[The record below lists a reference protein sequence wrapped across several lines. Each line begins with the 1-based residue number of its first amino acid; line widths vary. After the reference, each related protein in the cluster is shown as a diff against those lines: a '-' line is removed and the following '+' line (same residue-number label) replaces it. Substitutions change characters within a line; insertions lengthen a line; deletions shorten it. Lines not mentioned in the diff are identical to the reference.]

1 MPQDIITM
9 PPGSSF
15 LARPPEETVGWKA
28 TKQFFFVIFKWQRLI
43 LSFFLVFTVA
53 ALAAMFLKPPVRA
66 ATAKIMLK
74 GDRTPFMITGLTT
87 LSSRFAF
94 SPQIMQ
100 SEIEMMR
107 SREVLAP
114 VAKKLLSGNDRQEK
128 DLKNSEIDAM
138 VGALSASTVAT
149 AIPDTSIIQVTHFA
163 QTSEAAERNLRLI
176 TDQYLERQAEIQS
189 GSTKLLQFYEHEKDR
204 VGGQLRQ
211 AEEQLNDWQEK
222 NNTLS
227 IDKQISDQLGILS
240 DWEKALGQTEAEIE
254 PAKSRIAF
262 LNSQLRGMPERMVM
276 SRWQE
281 RNPAATKLQTDLV
294 AAEVALKDLLL
305 RYTENDRRVQEKKEQ
320 IAFLKREL
328 VEADKEEVLAREI
341 TGLNPIREGLMKEL
355 ATTRALLSSMIAK
368 RETLRKQ
375 IRDVSAS
382 LPALRDKQLEIDR
395 RSRTVGLHKDAYQLY
410 GKKLEEARIA
420 TGLGKEQLGHI
431 AVIEGAHAAEF
442 AGDFQKRAGL
452 VILASFVGLAI
463 GMAIAFGFEFFNNSL
478 RTQED
483 AEHYLGLPVL
493 AAIPDL
499 RDRRP
504 VALLS

>member
-1 MPQDIITM
+1 MAQDIIPV
-9 PPGSSF
+9 PPGS
-15 LARPPEETVGWKA
+15 LYPVRPSEETVGWKA

-43 LSFFLVFTVA
+43 LSFFLVFAVA
-53 ALAAMFLKPPVRA
+53 AVAAIYLKPPVRA

-74 GDRTPFMITGLTT
+74 ADRTPQLISGLNT

-100 SEIEMMR
+100 TEIEMIR
-107 SREVLAP
+107 SREVLSP
-114 VAKKLLSGNDRQEK
+114 VAKKLLSGNGREEK

-138 VGALSASTVAT
+138 VGTLSASTVAT

-163 QTSEAAERNLRLI
+163 QTSEVAERNLRLI

-189 GSTKLLQFYEHEKDR
+189 GSGKLLKFYEQEKDR
-204 VGGQLRQ
+204 VGAQLQEGEDRLK
-211 AEEQLNDWQEK
+211 EWQEK
-222 NNTLS
+222 NNTVS
-227 IDKQISDQLGILS
+227 IDKQVNDQLGILS

-262 LNSQLRGMPERMVM
+262 LNSQLRSLPERMVM
-276 SRWQE
+276 SREQV
-281 RNPAATKLQTDLV
+281 RNPAATKLQTDLI
-294 AAEVALKDLLL
+294 AAEIALKDLLL
-305 RYTENDRRVQEKKEQ
+305 RYTEKDRRVQEKREQ
-320 IAFLKREL
+320 ITNLKKEL
-328 VEADKEEVLAREI
+328 VEADKEEVIGKEI
-341 TGLNPIREGLMKEL
+341 TGLNPIREGLMREL
-355 ATTRALLSSMIAK
+355 ATTQTQLSSFMTK

-375 IRDVSAS
+375 VRDLSAT
-382 LPALRDKQLEIDR
+382 LPALREKQLEVER

-431 AVIEGAHAAEF
+431 AVIENAHAVEI
-442 AGDFQKRAGL
+442 AGDFQKRTGL
-452 VILASFVGLAI
+452 VVLAAFVGLAL

-499 RDRRP
+499 RDRP